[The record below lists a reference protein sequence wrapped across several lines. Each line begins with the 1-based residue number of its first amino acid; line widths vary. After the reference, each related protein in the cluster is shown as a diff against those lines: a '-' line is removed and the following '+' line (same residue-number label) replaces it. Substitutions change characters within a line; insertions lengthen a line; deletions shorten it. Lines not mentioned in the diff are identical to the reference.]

1 MPIVTIVGTT
11 SWGTT
16 LGIMLAREGVIV
28 RMLARTNEEA
38 DTLEIHRENKRF
50 VTGVQFP
57 ESMIVTAD
65 AREACAVSDLVAF
78 AVPSGTLRD
87 NVRKVSGFLDP
98 NSIIV
103 SATKGLEVNSG
114 KRMSEVL
121 YEEIGDAV
129 KYGICALS
137 GPNLAHEIASA
148 KPSSTVI
155 ASSDYEASAK
165 AQKIMNSSMFRVYTN
180 NDIAGVEYCGAL
192 KNVIALG
199 AGIVNGLEMGDN
211 AKAAFITRGLAEIT
225 RLGVAGGASA
235 PTFAGLAGMGD
246 LIATCSS
253 KLSRNRF
260 VGEQLAKGLNVH
272 QIRNMMSNVA
282 EGIDTTHAVLKRADE
297 FSVDMPIAHVI
308 HDILFDD
315 LPVSDAVTRL
325 MGRAPT
331 SE

>member
-11 SWGTT
+11 TWGTT
-16 LGIMLAREGVIV
+16 LGIILAREGVVV
-28 RMLARTNEEA
+28 RMLARTKKEA
-38 DTLEIHRENKRF
+38 ATLEIHRENKRF
-50 VTGVQFP
+50 LTGVQFP
-57 ESMIVTAD
+57 ESMTVTAD
-65 AREACAVSDLVAF
+65 ARKACAVSDLVAF
-78 AVPSGTLRD
+78 VVPSGTLRD
-87 NVRKVSGFLDP
+87 NVRNLSGFLDP

-121 YEEIGDAV
+121 YEEIGDSI

-155 ASSDYEASAK
+155 ASSDYGAMAK
-165 AQKIMNSSMFRVYTN
+165 VQQITNSSMFRVYTN

-199 AGIVNGLEMGDN
+199 AGIVDGLEMGDN

-246 LIATCSS
+246 VIATCSS
-253 KLSRNRF
+253 KLSRNHF
-260 VGEQLAKGLNVH
+260 VGEQLAKGLNVQ

-282 EGIDTTHAVLKRADE
+282 EGIDTTHAVLKRASA
-297 FSVDMPIAHVI
+297 FSVDMPIARVI
-308 HDILFDD
+308 HDILFED

-325 MGRAPT
+325 MGRVPT

>member
-78 AVPSGTLRD
+78 VVPSSTLRD

-155 ASSDYEASAK
+155 ASSDYEALAK

-253 KLSRNRF
+253 KLSRNHF

-325 MGRAPT
+325 MGRVPT